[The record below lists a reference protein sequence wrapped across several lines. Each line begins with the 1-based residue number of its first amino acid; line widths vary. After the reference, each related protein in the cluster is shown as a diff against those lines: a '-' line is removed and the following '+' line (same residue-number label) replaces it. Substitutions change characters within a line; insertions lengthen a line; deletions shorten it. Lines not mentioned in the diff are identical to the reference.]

1 MITLP
6 LGFAVVVIYP
16 RRLTANQRAVAARYL
31 ASIASERRQS
41 VLDELEGRLRAEQRD
56 AACVYDELRYL
67 HQLCAQVNAGGFQPN
82 LGLKVQDER
91 ERSAQDAR
99 KRRQEAPRTR
109 QIKAVGVGSARGIP
123 RVRVRLPKRLASWG
137 CRPALAGR
145 PAIREAEGRMFRRLF
160 HWNNSRTVRRRT
172 HAERPNRE
180 RRARQGGI

>member
-99 KRRQEAPRTR
+99 LAPG
-109 QIKAVGVGSARGIP
+109 ALSP
-123 RVRVRLPKRLASWG
+123 RFWQPVA
-137 CRPALAGR
+137 
-145 PAIREAEGRMFRRLF
+145 
-160 HWNNSRTVRRRT
+160 
-172 HAERPNRE
+172 
-180 RRARQGGI
+180 